1 MAVTAADI
9 LLVDDDQDLHSA
21 VEMMLA
27 PLGYS
32 VRACTTGSEGLEAMR
47 RRKPDLVLLD
57 IMLAHPSEG
66 VQVACQMRQD
76 AQLKD
81 VPIIFIS
88 SMGEEFEEVYAREV
102 CPVAVDADMFLEK
115 PLDAAM
121 VREAVQ
127 FVLEKGAA
135 PSE

>member
-47 RRKPDLVLLD
+47 RRKPDLVLLRPD
-57 IMLAHPSEG
+57 QGLEYHLGDRS
-66 VQVACQMRQD
+66 D
-76 AQLKD
+76 QLK
-81 VPIIFIS
+81 VT
-88 SMGEEFEEVYAREV
+88 
-102 CPVAVDADMFLEK
+102 L
-115 PLDAAM
+115 
-121 VREAVQ
+121 VR
-127 FVLEKGAA
+127 
-135 PSE
+135 